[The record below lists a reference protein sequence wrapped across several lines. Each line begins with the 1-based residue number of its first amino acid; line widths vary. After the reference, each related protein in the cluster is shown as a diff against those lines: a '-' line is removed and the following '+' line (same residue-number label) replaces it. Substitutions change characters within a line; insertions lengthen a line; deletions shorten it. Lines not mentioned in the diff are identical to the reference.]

1 MLVQK
6 SPFGIVRFVV
16 PYGGITEDQVR
27 YGFIG
32 CVNIIVCC
40 RRKVNTW
47 EACFVCNHLWAK
59 IGQVSI
65 CRKCKLQKLADGTLF
80 IEKPKKGTK
89 GKKKRE
95 KHS

>member
-1 MLVQK
+1 M
-6 SPFGIVRFVV
+6 
-16 PYGGITEDQVR
+16 
-27 YGFIG
+27 
-32 CVNIIVCC
+32 
-40 RRKVNTW
+40 
-47 EACFVCNHLWAK
+47 CNHLWAK

-80 IEKPKKGTK
+80 IEKTKKGTK